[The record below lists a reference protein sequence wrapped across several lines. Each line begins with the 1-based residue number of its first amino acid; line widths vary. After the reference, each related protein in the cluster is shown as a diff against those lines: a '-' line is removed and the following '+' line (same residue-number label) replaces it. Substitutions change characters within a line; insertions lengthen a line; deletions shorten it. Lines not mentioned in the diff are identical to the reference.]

1 MAEDIKTKIKNYKT
15 APFDSHFPNQ
25 NQTRNC
31 WQNYLDFHRCE
42 KAMNAK
48 GGDVSMSVPRAELN
62 CHGEGQAS
70 DICITPNNPMN
81 YRKKLPDSDM
91 SQINW
96 KLVKDLVIKTEVDTA
111 MCARPHKVDGRVVE
125 PKRAVSREDS
135 VKPGAHLTMKKI
147 FVGGIKED
155 TEEYNLRDYF
165 EKYGKIET
173 IEVMEDREAVEVDL
187 ATSWVVEE
195 TLEVVEVILVVV
207 ETLVEEEAVVV
218 EVAAAEVAM
227 EVVMVDIMD
236 LEVMVDIMDLEVME
250 DIMDLEV
257 MVDIMDLEV
266 MVDIM
271 DLEVRVAAM
280 VVVLA
285 TVVEEVTVVVDQ
297 DMETKVVDMVVVEED
312 MMVTM
317 TEEILVEVT
326 MVVVGTIMT
335 LEITVDNSNQIMGP

>member
-1 MAEDIKTKIKNYKT
+1 MEGHDPKEPEQLRKLFIGGLSFETTDDSLREHFEKWGTLTDCVVMRDPQTKRSRGFGFVTY
-15 APFDSHFPNQ
+15 S
-25 NQTRNC
+25 C
-31 WQNYLDFHRCE
+31 VE
-42 KAMNAK
+42 
-48 GGDVSMSVPRAELN
+48 
-62 CHGEGQAS
+62 
-70 DICITPNNPMN
+70 
-81 YRKKLPDSDM
+81 
-91 SQINW
+91 
-96 KLVKDLVIKTEVDTA
+96 EVDAA
-111 MCARPHKVDGRVVE
+111 MCAWPHKVDGRVVE

-135 VKPGAHLTMKKI
+135 VKPGAHLTVKKF

-207 ETLVEEEAVVV
+207 ETLVEKEATVV

-236 LEVMVDIMDLEVME
+236 LEVMV
-250 DIMDLEV
+250 
-257 MVDIMDLEV
+257 
-266 MVDIM
+266 
-271 DLEVRVAAM
+271 AAM

-285 TVVEEVTVVVDQ
+285 TVVEEAMVVVDQ
-297 DMETKVVDMVVVEED
+297 DMETKVVDMVVVVED

-317 TEEILVEVT
+317 KEEILVEVT

-335 LEITVDNSNQIMGP
+335 LEIIVDNSNQIMGP